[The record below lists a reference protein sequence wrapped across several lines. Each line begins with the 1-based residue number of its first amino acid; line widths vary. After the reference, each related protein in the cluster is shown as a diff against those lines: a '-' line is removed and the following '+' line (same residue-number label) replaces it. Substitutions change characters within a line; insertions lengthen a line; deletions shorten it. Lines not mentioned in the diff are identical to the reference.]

1 MKLTSLIIMGTTA
14 LCTIYMLRPQKE
26 IPNTIPSLPY
36 STAHKPAKQKIQAA
50 ILLDVSGSMDGLI
63 EQAKSQLWNMVNV
76 LGKAEN
82 NNGEK
87 PDIEIAL
94 YEYGR
99 TSVGYQSSNINQ
111 TNSMI
116 NARGGKTKL
125 PKPKPTVATAATTP
139 SAIDSVDKSK
149 LGYVKMLSAFTKDL
163 DSLSSILFSLRTAG
177 GDEYCGQVIKQ
188 SIEELKWDNTPG
200 SFKVIFIAGNEDFLQ
215 GYVKFNDAC
224 ELAKQRG
231 IIVNTI
237 YCGDRMQG
245 IKEHWNLQDQCG
257 NGEYTNINQHAREL
271 EFDTPYDSTI
281 TMLNNKLNDTYMYYG
296 AEGSSKSSRQY
307 KMDAANAGISKK
319 AAIGRVQAKAQSNAY
334 YNADWDLVDA
344 DKDGKFDYNKLDK
357 TQLADSLKNKS
368 VTEIKTLVGAKARER
383 ADVQKQIAEL
393 SIKRDAYITE
403 QRKKMSTDKKEAT
416 LETEVERNIK
426 TQIKRSSLQIRE

>member
-1 MKLTSLIIMGTTA
+1 MKLTSLLIIGISS
-14 LCTIYMLRPQKE
+14 LCTTYILWSQKE
-26 IPNTIPSLPY
+26 KIMAIPPLSY
-36 STAHKPAKQKIQAA
+36 STATKPAKQKIQAA

-99 TSVGYQSSNINQ
+99 TSVGYQSNNIMRPSNNV
-111 TNSMI
+111 
-116 NARGGKTKL
+116 RGGKTKS
-125 PKPKPTVATAATTP
+125 PKPIPKPAAPTP
-139 SAIDSVDKSK
+139 AAVPASTDSIDKLT
-149 LGYVKMLSAFTKDL
+149 LGYVKMLSPFTKDL
-163 DSLSSILFSLRTAG
+163 DSLSSILFSLRTSG
-177 GDEYCGQVIKQ
+177 GDEFCGQVIKQ
-188 SIEELKWDNTPG
+188 SIEELQWDNTPG

-257 NGEYTNINQHAREL
+257 NGEYTNINQNAKEL

-281 TMLNNKLNDTYMYYG
+281 TLLNNKLNDTYLYYG
-296 AEGSSKSSRQY
+296 AEGSSKSNRQY
-307 KMDAANAGISKK
+307 KMDDANAQMGKSAYLNRANAKSK
-319 AAIGRVQAKAQSNAY
+319 GNAY

-344 DKDGKFDYNKLDK
+344 DKDGKFDYTKLDK

-368 VTEIKTLVGAKARER
+368 VAEIKTLVGAKAKER
-383 ADVQKQIAEL
+383 NDVQKQIAEL
-393 SIKRDAYITE
+393 SIKRDAYIVE
-403 QRKKMSTDKKEAT
+403 QKRRAAGDKNEAT
-416 LETEVERNIK
+416 LETEVEKHIK
-426 TQIKRSSLQIRE
+426 NQIKRSNMTIK

>member
-1 MKLTSLIIMGTTA
+1 MKLTNLIISVVALSAAYTISTKKDNMPQLAYKTT
-14 LCTIYMLRPQKE
+14 T
-26 IPNTIPSLPY
+26 
-36 STAHKPAKQKIQAA
+36 KPAKQKIQAA

-82 NNGEK
+82 ASGEK

-99 TSVGYQSSNINQ
+99 TNVGYQSNNVIKPSVNASNV
-111 TNSMI
+111 TKRSASLSTTSTTSANS
-116 NARGGKTKL
+116 L
-125 PKPKPTVATAATTP
+125 
-139 SAIDSVDKSK
+139 DKSK
-149 LGYVKMLSAFTKDL
+149 AGYVKMLSAFTKDL

-177 GDEYCGQVIKQ
+177 GDEFCGQVIKQ
-188 SIEELKWDNTPG
+188 SIEELAWDNTPG

-215 GYVKFNDAC
+215 GYVKFTDAC
-224 ELAKQRG
+224 ELAKQKG

-257 NGEYTNINQHAREL
+257 NGEYTNINQNAKEQ

-281 TMLNNKLNDTYMYYG
+281 TMLNNKLNSTYLYYG
-296 AEGSSKSSRQY
+296 VEGSGKASRQY
-307 KMDAANAGISKK
+307 AMDAANAKMGKSAELKR
-319 AAIGRVQAKAQSNAY
+319 ANAKTKSNAY

-344 DKDGKFDYNKLDK
+344 DKDGKFDYTKLDK
-357 TQLADSLKNKS
+357 KNLSDSLRDKS
-368 VTEIKTLVGAKARER
+368 NDEIKAIVSTKSKER
-383 ADVQKQIAEL
+383 SEIQKQIAEF
-393 SIKRDAYITE
+393 SIKRDAFITE
-403 QRKKMSTDKKEAT
+403 QKKKMVAENKETT

-426 TQIKRSSLQIRE
+426 TQIKRSSLQIKE